1 MCRYAYGLYV
11 MKDILFTHDG
21 FQNNYY
27 NIITRG
33 SSFQFDENDID
44 RMRMELMSLISA
56 LSPVYLESISSNG
69 HYLFGSGFFGFWVLE
84 KKEFP
89 RTLCYKVF

>member
-1 MCRYAYGLYV
+1 

-27 NIITRG
+27 DIITRG

-44 RMRMELMSLISA
+44 RMRMELRSLISS
-56 LSPVYLESISSNG
+56 LSPVYLESTDITTTESTEAPGQQSAQQT
-69 HYLFGSGFFGFWVLE
+69 E
-84 KKEFP
+84 E
-89 RTLCYKVF
+89 T

>member
-27 NIITRG
+27 DIITRG

-44 RMRMELMSLISA
+44 RMRMELMSLITL
-56 LSPVYLESISSNG
+56 LSPVYLESTN
-69 HYLFGSGFFGFWVLE
+69 
-84 KKEFP
+84 
-89 RTLCYKVF
+89 RTTTESTEAPGQQSAQQTEET

>member
-27 NIITRG
+27 DIITRG

-44 RMRMELMSLISA
+44 RMRMELMSLISL
-56 LSPVYLESISSNG
+56 LSPVYLESTN
-69 HYLFGSGFFGFWVLE
+69 
-84 KKEFP
+84 
-89 RTLCYKVF
+89 RTTTESTEAPGQQSAQQTEET

>member
-27 NIITRG
+27 
-33 SSFQFDENDID
+33 DIS
-44 RMRMELMSLISA
+44 RMRTELMSLISA
-56 LSPVYLESISSNG
+56 LSPVYLESLSRTTTEST
-69 HYLFGSGFFGFWVLE
+69 E
-84 KKEFP
+84 AP
-89 RTLCYKVF
+89 RQQSAQQTEET

>member
-27 NIITRG
+27 DIITRG

-44 RMRMELMSLISA
+44 RMRMELRSLISS
-56 LSPVYLESISSNG
+56 LSPVYLESTDITTTESTEAPGQQSAQQT
-69 HYLFGSGFFGFWVLE
+69 E
-84 KKEFP
+84 E
-89 RTLCYKVF
+89 T